1 MKRRLALQRVA
12 LLVGGAI
19 SAPSLAAILNSCK
32 SASDSSAGSGFSF
45 TSDQKSLVSEI
56 AEVIIPKTDTPG
68 AKDTGVQEVIEILLK
83 DCYPEEQQ
91 THFMAGIKTL
101 EEESA
106 KLGGSFTSLTPEQKL
121 NVLGIM
127 RDKATVE
134 SEANKKAKEEAE
146 QVDSESGQKKVDH
159 TKKEPP
165 IPFFTIVRDLTIFG
179 YYSSE
184 YGVTKAF
191 DYMPVPGKYEGCIK
205 VKPGQLAYS

>member
-19 SAPSLAAILNSCK
+19 TAPSLAAILNSCK
-32 SASDSSAGSGFSF
+32 SPSDSSGSTF
-45 TSDQKSLVSEI
+45 TLSSDQQSLLSEI
-56 AEVIIPKTDTPG
+56 SEVIIPKTDTPG
-68 AKDTGVQEVIEILLK
+68 AKDLKVHEVIEILLK

-91 THFMAGIKTL
+91 THFLAGLKDL
-101 EEESA
+101 EDESK
-106 KLGGSFTSLTPEQKL
+106 KLGGGFASLNGENRLK
-121 NVLGIM
+121 VLETM
-127 RDKATVE
+127 RTKAADE
-134 SEANKKAKEEAE
+134 KAKNDKAKEEAVE
-146 QVDSESGQKKVDH
+146 QVDSESGSKKVDL

-165 IPFFTIVRDLTIFG
+165 IPFFTLVRDLTIFG

-205 VKPGQLAYS
+205 VEPGKLAYS